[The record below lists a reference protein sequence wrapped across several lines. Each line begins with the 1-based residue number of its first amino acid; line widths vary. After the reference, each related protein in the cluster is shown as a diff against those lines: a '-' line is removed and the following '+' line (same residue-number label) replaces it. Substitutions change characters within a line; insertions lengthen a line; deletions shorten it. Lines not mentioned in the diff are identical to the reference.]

1 MEGLRLS
8 RETSLEA
15 RSRVRRALDLIRTND
30 VAAAADEV
38 LALSQLLTRES
49 LSEDGFSRPSS

>member
-15 RSRVRRALDLIRTND
+15 RARVRRALDLVRSND

-49 LSEDGFSRPSS
+49 LSENGPGRPSS